1 MPSLFTLLSPF
12 VAKIKRT
19 NVEFRTYP
27 APLMN
32 WIRLWVNSRPGVRA
46 ETDRRVPRYPQ
57 PVRLRE
63 RLAFLRQFQ
72 DQFAS
77 TGAIQPS
84 SRFLA
89 RAMTEPL
96 RDRRPAGGVRI
107 VEMGPGTGAVTR
119 GIVEAMGPED
129 ELDCFELNPDFADY
143 LRQVVASEPAFDE
156 RRAQINIHTGD
167 ASHAQ
172 IDAPAD
178 FVICS
183 VPLNNLPSDAV
194 RAILDAGLRV
204 LAGQGWFTYFEY
216 VLLPRLHRA
225 AAASDERL
233 RIRAVKGLKSDFRAG
248 GAWSRL
254 VMLNLPPARA
264 VHVPISANRP

>member
-1 MPSLFTLLSPF
+1 
-12 VAKIKRT
+12 
-19 NVEFRTYP
+19 
-27 APLMN
+27 
-32 WIRLWVNSRPGVRA
+32 
-46 ETDRRVPRYPQ
+46 
-57 PVRLRE
+57 VRLQE
-63 RLAFLRQFQ
+63 RLAFWRQSQ

-119 GIVEAMGPED
+119 GIVKAMRPED

-143 LRQVVASEPAFDE
+143 LRRLVASDPAFDDC
-156 RRAQINIHTGD
+156 RHQIRVHTGD
-167 ASHAQ
+167 ASHAE
-172 IDAPAD
+172 IDAAAD

-183 VPLNNLPSDAV
+183 VPLNNLPSEAA
-194 RAILDAGLRV
+194 RAILAAGRRV

-216 VLLPRLHRA
+216 ILLPRLHRA
-225 AAASDERL
+225 AADRSERERSL
-233 RIRAVKGLKSDFRAG
+233 AVKELKSEFRASE
-248 GAWSRL
+248 AWSRL

-264 VHVPISANRP
+264 VHVPISAEQN